1 VKKRF
6 SIYVILAIAFGIVA
20 ACSSSEQPTNTLTKP
35 SDYPPLSSSIAE
47 APFGMIDGSISKIS
61 DRKGKVVLINLW
73 ATWCGFCLQEMPH
86 LVAMQN
92 ELGPKGF
99 TVLGLDIGDQNTG
112 APESVE
118 QINAFA
124 AKMNLNYE
132 LARID
137 GALTARL
144 QKIAQANA
152 VPTSFLIDREGR
164 LRGRFVGGSVKVV
177 EQMKE
182 LTTRVVNEPVE

>member
-1 VKKRF
+1 
-6 SIYVILAIAFGIVA
+6 
-20 ACSSSEQPTNTLTKP
+20 
-35 SDYPPLSSSIAE
+35 
-47 APFGMIDGSISKIS
+47 
-61 DRKGKVVLINLW
+61 
-73 ATWCGFCLQEMPH
+73 
-86 LVAMQN
+86 MQN